1 MNKNIIL
8 AALQSQLE
16 SVKASAVAHEQD
28 VYQPAVAKLT
38 DRVKTWFDTKVAAG
52 IHNVSI
58 QSERITI
65 LPSDTTSYGST
76 ITIDYRGGWRGD
88 GGYFET
94 SAYRPDL
101 KSNEDNT
108 QTVHYFNVMAAIA
121 NNFDSI
127 VDKFKN
133 SWMASI
139 KKLEDAKSEAYDGIY
154 KIEREIRNCE
164 SEIATIDKEVYNQ
177 VGFECTLKPHANYDS
192 NYDNNECQYFKKM
205 DEHHIKAQYGR
216 SKWDYAYINSF
227 KVVSFPKA
235 KHGKVVL
242 EWKGGG
248 DDTKTRS
255 VELNK
260 QRYAEFVNE
269 VYNWQTKRAAERE
282 ESIDERVNRYNRVEA

>member
-16 SVKASAVAHEQD
+16 TIKAAAVAHEQD

-38 DRVKTWFDTKVAAG
+38 AKVKAWFDANVIAD
-52 IHNVSI
+52 IHSISI

-65 LPSDTTSYGST
+65 LPSDTTAYGST

-108 QTVHYFNVMAAIA
+108 QTVHYYNVMAAVA
-121 NNFDSI
+121 NSFSSI

-133 SWMASI
+133 SWMTSI
-139 KKLEDAKSEAYDGIY
+139 KKLEDAKSEAYDEIY

-164 SEIATIDKEVYNQ
+164 FEIATFAKEVYNQ
-177 VGFECTLKPHANYDS
+177 VGFECTLKPSANYDS
-192 NYDNNECQYFKKM
+192 NYDNNECVYTKKM

-235 KHGKVVL
+235 KHSKVVL
-242 EWKGGG
+242 EWKSGA
-248 DDTKTRS
+248 DDAKTRT

-260 QRYAEFVNE
+260 QRYAEFVDE
-269 VYNWQTKRAAERE
+269 VYAWQTKGAANRE
-282 ESIDERVNRYNRVEA
+282 ESIDERVARYNKVEA

>member
-8 AALQSQLE
+8 KALQSQLE
-16 SVKASAVAHEQD
+16 TIKAAAISHEQD

-38 DRVKTWFDTKVAAG
+38 AKVKAWFDANVIAD
-52 IHNVSI
+52 IHSISI
-58 QSERITI
+58 QSERITL
-65 LPSDTTSYGST
+65 LPSDTTAYGST

-108 QTVHYFNVMAAIA
+108 QTVHYFNVMAAVA
-121 NNFDSI
+121 NNFSSI

-133 SWMASI
+133 SWMTSI
-139 KKLEDAKSEAYDGIY
+139 KKLEDAKSEAYDEIY

-164 SEIATIDKEVYNQ
+164 SEIAEMAKEVYNQ
-177 VGFECTLKPHANYDS
+177 VGFECTLKPSANYDS
-192 NYDNNECQYFKKM
+192 CYDNNECVYTKKM
-205 DEHHIKAQYGR
+205 EEHHIKAQYGR

-235 KHGKVVL
+235 KFGKVVL
-242 EWKGGG
+242 EWKSGS
-248 DDTKTRS
+248 DDAKTRT

-269 VYNWQTKRAAERE
+269 VYTWQTKRAAERE
-282 ESIDERVNRYNRVEA
+282 ESIDERIARYNKVEA